1 MAIRS
6 FQQIMDALEAAQEM
20 LRSLEVDVR
29 DTLAD
34 AKAELERFRAPVVTA
49 LDTKTYDD
57 YKAGDTFVMV
67 HNDDGSVTVG
77 ATYTLELD
85 GLQGGLC
92 FLDNDGDPRHFYS
105 WWLMAD

>member
-6 FQQIMDALEAAQEM
+6 FQQIMDAHEAAQEM

-49 LDTKTYDD
+49 SAPKAYDD

-67 HNDDGSVTVG
+67 HNNYGSVTVG
-77 ATYTLELD
+77 ATYTLEKETR
-85 GLQGGLC
+85 QGGL
-92 FLDNDGDPRHFYS
+92 FFRDNDGDPRHFCS